1 MRAWRVVVGWELV
14 LLVGAVALGIALRG
28 STGLTREI
36 ATAAAAAIE
45 NASPAEHHAHG
56 HDITGGD
63 RVICGVHVFGYE
75 PATARTVAAV
85 TTVYGYY
92 FCAIGAPG
100 TPYSQSSRSDG
111 PVVVHF
117 GSAPSVTIAAP
128 GDGYADRV
136 RAMMPDPYESQ
147 CFHGLPDS
155 SVAAAVKS
163 RYESP

>member
-14 LLVGAVALGIALRG
+14 GLVAVLAIGIPLRG
-28 STGLTREI
+28 STGLTTEI
-36 ATAAAAAIE
+36 AKAAAAAIE

-56 HDITGGD
+56 HEVTGGD

-75 PATARTVAAV
+75 PAAASRLEAV

-100 TPYSQSSRSDG
+100 TPYNESSRSDG

-117 GSAPSVTIAAP
+117 GPIPTVTIAAP
-128 GDGYADRV
+128 GDGYAERV
-136 RAMMPDPYESQ
+136 RAMMPDPYEAQ

-155 SVAAAVKS
+155 RVAAAVKS